1 MTKISLTLAS
11 GDYDRVRPLWDG
23 SVTAEGL
30 DLNVVLLPPEE
41 IFFRMARYQD
51 FDAAEMSMSSYL
63 ISKQRR
69 TPRFVAVPAFP
80 SRKFRHGD
88 IYIRSDSRIKKP
100 EDLRGGRIGV
110 PEYQMTAFVW
120 VRGILEDFYGVAATG
135 VHWFSGGTE
144 KPGREERLRIV
155 LPPSFQLTA
164 IPNDTTLFD
173 LLRRGEI
180 DAVFTA
186 RVPSPFV
193 RGEDWMVRLFPKYKE
208 VEKEY
213 YRQSGIFP
221 IMHTVVLREEVYERY
236 PWAAQ
241 SLYKAYLQ
249 AKDLCFERHLN
260 APALPVSLPWFGEA
274 MEETLG
280 MMGRDF
286 WPYGL
291 ELNRKTLEKML
302 EYMCKQGLL
311 PEDYQPCLED
321 LFAPNTLKT
330 FGV

>member
-1 MTKISLTLAS
+1 
-11 GDYDRVRPLWDG
+11 
-23 SVTAEGL
+23 
-30 DLNVVLLPPEE
+30 
-41 IFFRMARYQD
+41 
-51 FDAAEMSMSSYL
+51 
-63 ISKQRR
+63 
-69 TPRFVAVPAFP
+69 
-80 SRKFRHGD
+80 
-88 IYIRSDSRIKKP
+88 
-100 EDLRGGRIGV
+100 
-110 PEYQMTAFVW
+110 
-120 VRGILEDFYGVAATG
+120 
-135 VHWFSGGTE
+135 
-144 KPGREERLRIV
+144 
-155 LPPSFQLTA
+155 
-164 IPNDTTLFD
+164 
-173 LLRRGEI
+173 
-180 DAVFTA
+180 
-186 RVPSPFV
+186 
-193 RGEDWMVRLFPKYKE
+193 MVRLFPKYKE